1 MRALFSILLA
11 GSLLGAGGLQ
21 AQNSQGVY
29 RIPYASGTSVRITG
43 DHLTHNPTNRIDM
56 VGAGGTEPYRIVAA
70 GNGIIRYIV
79 DTNTVNCTTNGCSAF
94 NNYVWIEHP
103 NGEWTKYSHMR
114 TGTTRGKA
122 GLSVGMQICAGTYLG
137 DEGDIGFASGEHLH
151 FEVAVPNDP
160 RDPINPVGGFIKG
173 VNLIPRVC
181 GIPNGRYV
189 DGDTYVA
196 EGCPTTEMARG
207 VYRIPYANGTD
218 VRITGD
224 HITHANVPNRIDMV
238 GTGGRPPYRVVAA
251 ADGIVRFIV
260 DTNTV
265 TCTTN
270 GCSDFNNYIWLE
282 HPNGEWTKYTH
293 LQTGTITGA
302 AGLKVGD
309 TVCSGQYLGDED
321 DVGAATGPHLHF
333 EVGVPDDLSD
343 PVNTVGGFIRG
354 QNRVPV
360 ICGIPGNIFV
370 DGQTYTAGPCGSAS
384 CADTLTLGT
393 QAIHGAKVFMA
404 GDWIDS
410 NNNTVIVTS
419 CGSLVM
425 SAGNQIVL
433 RPGFRAA
440 RNCYMQAVIR
450 GCNEM
455 QKLPGCLLIS
465 GAPAE
470 GTP

>member
-1 MRALFSILLA
+1 MILLLA
-11 GSLLGAGGLQ
+11 SVASVRS
-21 AQNSQGVY
+21 QNSQGVY
-29 RIPYASGTSVRITG
+29 RIPYASGTSVRITS
-43 DHLTHNPTNRIDM
+43 DHLTHNPTNQIDM
-56 VGAGGTEPYRIVAA
+56 VGTGGTEPYRIVAA
-70 GNGIIRYIV
+70 GDGIIRYIV
-79 DTNTVNCTTNGCSAF
+79 DTNTISCTTNGCAAF

-114 TGTTRGKA
+114 TGTTKGKA
-122 GLSVGMQICAGTYLG
+122 GLSVGTQVCAGTYLG
-137 DEGDIGFASGEHLH
+137 DEGDIGRASGEHLH
-151 FEVAVPNDP
+151 FEVAVPTNP

-181 GIPNGRYV
+181 EIGTLV

-196 EGCPTTEMARG
+196 EPCLTTEVARG

-218 VRITGD
+218 VTVTGD
-224 HITHANVPNRIDMV
+224 HLTHANVPNRIDMV
-238 GTGGRPPYRVVAA
+238 GTGGQTPYKVVAA

-260 DTNTV
+260 DTNTI

-302 AGLKVGD
+302 AKLKVGD
-309 TVCSGQYLGDED
+309 AVCAGQYLGDED
-321 DVGAATGPHLHF
+321 DVGAATGRHLHF

-343 PVNTVGGFIRG
+343 PINTVGGFIRG
-354 QNRVPV
+354 QNRIPV

-370 DGQTYTAGPCGSAS
+370 DGQRYTAGPCSANA
-384 CADTLTLGT
+384 CPDGLLLGV

-404 GDWIDS
+404 DNLIDS
-410 NNNTVIVTS
+410 NNNTVIVTT

-425 SAGNQIVL
+425 SAGDRIVL

-440 RNCYMQAVIR
+440 RNCYMQALIR
-450 GCNEM
+450 DCNEM
-455 QKLPGCLLIS
+455 PGLPGCTIILP
-465 GAPAE
+465 APVA
-470 GTP
+470 GKIQ